1 MFLCAE
7 MERRAH
13 GKVLMDFLAEEE
25 FGDGETGWEQG
36 FFTLYAFLPFSFLP
50 HVICGLEKNPT
61 HFKS

>member
-50 HVICGLEKNPT
+50 PCDLWLRK
-61 HFKS
+61 KSNTF